1 MSRLSIEIT
10 ESQHQRIKAL
20 AALRGVSLKDFI
32 LERTLTNEDNVS
44 DAEEKKALD
53 ELRRF
58 LEPRIEEARR
68 GEYAEFTVEQI
79 FERAIARR
87 RKRTA

>member
-32 LERTLTNEDNVS
+32 LERTLAKADEADG
-44 DAEEKKALD
+44 EEEALE
-53 ELRRF
+53 ELER
-58 LEPRIEEARR
+58 LLAPRIEEALA
-68 GEYAEFTVEQI
+68 GKVSKLTVTEVA
-79 FERAIARR
+79 ERAFRR
-87 RKRTA
+87 AAKKRA